1 MTFYSYFHPKIE
13 TIFELIVELEIQ
25 SINSS
30 PSPTYHIKRKRGMK
44 NNFSELLQKKSNQIA
59 YNFLN
64 QNETLQHTRKVS

>member
-1 MTFYSYFHPKIE
+1 
-13 TIFELIVELEIQ
+13 
-25 SINSS
+25 
-30 PSPTYHIKRKRGMK
+30 PTYHIKRKRGMK